1 MLHSGRMQTLH
12 EERYET
18 PQSGHS
24 DTLTDG
30 IRVRVGALLV
40 PDQSVPDRGRWFYAY
55 RVMIE
60 NAGDRPARLT
70 RRHWII
76 RDADN
81 QQREVRGPGVVGKHP
96 RLEPGASFAYV
107 SGCPLETEWGTMEG
121 WFHFERD
128 DGEQFA
134 ARVGRFFLAP
144 TVAAVPELD
153 AWVEN
158 LSPRER

>member
-1 MLHSGRMQTLH
+1 MQTLH
-12 EERYET
+12 EQE
-18 PQSGHS
+18 PQGPQTGHS
-24 DTLTDG
+24 DTLTEG
-30 IRVRVGALLV
+30 IRVRVGARLV
-40 PDQSVPDRGRWFYAY
+40 PDQTDPSEGRWFYLY
-55 RVMIE
+55 HVTIE
-60 NAGDRPARLT
+60 NAGDRPARLM

-81 QQREVRGPGVVGKHP
+81 LQREVRGQGVVGKQP
-96 RLEPGASFAYV
+96 RLEPGASFAYN
-107 SGCPLETEWGTMEG
+107 SGCPLETQWGTMEG

-144 TVAAVPELD
+144 TVAEVPELN

-158 LSPRER
+158 LVPRQP